1 MTQQPGNASSA
12 EANTQ
17 NAQISLMVFPYDTP
31 LRYLPAYYLLPLDMI
46 SKK

>member
-31 LRYLPAYYLLPLDMI
+31 SALFAGLLPAAVGYDL
-46 SKK
+46 